1 MDRNELEALA
11 KEVVDSALEVHR
23 ALGPGLLESAYES
36 ILCHEFA
43 RREIAFE
50 RQVLLPVKYKGATV
64 DCGYRIDVLVS
75 SEIVLELKAVMHL
88 LPVHEA
94 QTLSYLKL
102 SGKPLAFLI
111 NFHTGRLKDGL
122 KRFANFET
130 LPPKTLRALSALRS

>member
-1 MDRNELEALA
+1 MDRDALEALA
-11 KEVVDSALEVHR
+11 TQVVDSAVEVHR

-36 ILCHEFA
+36 VLCTEFA
-43 RREIAFE
+43 QREIPFE
-50 RQVLLPVKYKGATV
+50 RQVPLPVNYKGTVV

-75 SEIVLELKAVMHL
+75 SEIVLELKAVERM

-111 NFHTGRLKDGL
+111 NFHTPRLKDGL
-122 KRFANFET
+122 KRFANFNV
-130 LPPKTLRALSALRS
+130 LPPKLDRPNLNP